1 MDKKEKFKEFL
12 RKNPKIINYIKKN
25 DNGVQKLYEVYDV
38 YGEDEGVWKEYLS
51 ENKINLNNISD
62 IVKNI
67 DVDSI
72 KGHIS
77 TAQKA
82 LDIVQEI
89 TGKASTKVASVLKK
103 PLAPKPLNKFFE
115 D

>member
-12 RKNPKIINYIKKN
+12 RKNPKLIDYIKKN
-25 DNGVQKLYEVYDV
+25 DGGVQKLYEVYDI
-38 YGEDEGVWKEYLS
+38 YGEDESVWKEYLTDKS
-51 ENKINLNNISD
+51 LNLNNITD

-67 DVDSI
+67 DMDSI
-72 KGHIS
+72 KNHIS

-82 LDIVQEI
+82 LDIVQEL
-89 TGKASTKVASVLKK
+89 TGKASSTVSSVLKK
-103 PLAPKPLNKFFE
+103 PLSPKPLSKFFE